1 MYCNYIMPRTKKTDK
16 SSNRPFILSIEGNIG
31 SGKSTLLRYLSN
43 EAMIK
48 ETKTKWIFLQEPIDD
63 WESIKDKDG
72 TTMLEKFY
80 GNQDRYAFS
89 FQMMAYISRLAKIK
103 KAVDENP
110 GAIIITERSLNTD
123 KYVFAKMLYDSGK
136 IEEVNYQI
144 YQTWFNTFVEDYPIS
159 GYIYVN
165 TDPKVCCE
173 RINKRSRDGE
183 DTIAL
188 SYLESCHDYHVRMMD
203 AQNEVLTIQGNQE
216 FNDEKDMWSSMIEDW
231 VYGKYMSQQ
240 NGTLIREDNI
250 NPSVWISDIPL
261 V

>member
-1 MYCNYIMPRTKKTDK
+1 MPRTKKAYK

-31 SGKSTLLRYLSN
+31 SGKSTLLKYLSN

-48 ETKTKWIFLQEPIDD
+48 EKKTKWIFLQEPIDD

-80 GNQDRYAFS
+80 GNQDKYAFS

-144 YQTWFNTFVEDYPIS
+144 YQTWFNTFVKDYPIS

-165 TDPKVCCE
+165 TDPKICCE
-173 RINKRSRDGE
+173 RVNKRSREGE
-183 DTIAL
+183 DAIAL

-203 AQNEVLTIQGNQE
+203 EQNDVLTIQGNNE
-216 FNDEKDMWSSMIEDW
+216 FNEEKDIWSSMIEDW
-231 VYGKYMSQQ
+231 VYGKFMSQQ
-240 NGTLIREDNI
+240 NGTINREEDNI
-250 NPSVWISDIPL
+250 QNSIWISDIPL
-261 V
+261 I